1 MMPMDGMP
9 SPSPEMPPMPMG
21 STAPAAGRPDMG
33 GMQMRGTIMAR
44 LGMKALE
51 QALSLAGADTEP
63 GKAILKALSSLAS
76 AFPSEPNADLTA
88 QEVKLLTAR
97 ANPAPTSP
105 VQAAGDALSRMN
117 FGGSAPTAAPAAA

>member
-1 MMPMDGMP
+1 
-9 SPSPEMPPMPMG
+9 MPPGIGYGPMGGAPMG

-44 LGMKALE
+44 LAMKALE
-51 QALSLAGADTEP
+51 QSVSLLGADTP
-63 GKAILKALSSLAS
+63 NGQAVLKALSALA
-76 AFPSEPNADLTA
+76 AKFPSEPDPSLTA

-105 VQAAGDALSRMN
+105 MQAADGALSRMN
-117 FGGSAPTAAPAAA
+117 LGAQAPTATNVAA

>member
-1 MMPMDGMP
+1 MTPMGGGMPMPGMP
-9 SPSPEMPPMPMG
+9 PMG

-63 GKAILKALSSLAS
+63 GKAILKALSALST

-105 VQAAGDALSRMN
+105 VQAAEGAFSRMN
-117 FGGSAPTAAPAAA
+117 LGGPAPTAAPAAA